1 MTNIRIMMVP
11 EERIKEILSTSKP
24 IRSLDDIIL
33 DLGEIREKGE
43 KAVNISDAKKL
54 EELGLELIRH
64 ARETLTASY

>member
-1 MTNIRIMMVP
+1 MVP
-11 EERIKEILSTSKP
+11 KKRIEEILSTGKP

-33 DLGEIREKGE
+33 DIGEIREKGE
-43 KAVNISDAKKL
+43 KTVNTSDAEKL